1 MTRIMNKLAYLLL
14 LLGCFACQD
23 NRLDLLLTGGTV
35 LDGESLEAY
44 RVDIGI
50 RDDRITFIGNAALE
64 DVPARRII
72 DATGYHVTPG
82 FIDPH
87 THALRDLSDSV
98 KRVNLNYLMQ
108 GVTTVVTGSDG
119 NSVDDIGAQLAQ
131 WEQNGIG
138 TNAAILTGHR
148 NIRRR
153 ILGVEERAPNRE
165 ELAKMKTMVRRGME
179 AGALGFSS
187 GLYYAPASFADT
199 EEVIELAKVAAE
211 FGGLY
216 DAHIRDESSYNIGL
230 MEAVRESIRVAEE
243 AGLPA
248 NISHI
253 KCLGVDVWGH
263 SQAIIDTIEAARKRG
278 LEITADQYPY
288 LASGTS
294 ISKAL
299 LPKWV
304 FAGFEDYT
312 RKFDD
317 PELLPRIKTEMAENL
332 RRRGG
337 AESLLIVFA
346 KVDSL
351 NGMTLREISDAYQL
365 PPVET
370 AIEVMR
376 AGGAAVASFNMIP
389 EDLRRFMQQDWVMT
403 CSDGTVAHP
412 RKYGTFSK
420 KLREF
425 VLEEEVLSL
434 AQMVRRSTGLTAE
447 TFGIPKR
454 GKIAE
459 GYFADLIVFRPEAV
473 RDRATFAEPNTL
485 STGMHYIVLNG
496 EVVVEEGQ
504 FTDNL
509 AGKVVRRDD

>member
-1 MTRIMNKLAYLLL
+1 MKKYLLL
-14 LLGCFACQD
+14 LLCCGCLTCGED
-23 NRLDLLLTGGTV
+23 RLDLLIVGGTV
-35 LDGESLEAY
+35 IDGEGLEAY
-44 RVDIGI
+44 RADVGV
-50 RDDRITFIGNAALE
+50 RDGEITFVGEATAAE
-64 DVPARRII
+64 RRARRVI
-72 DATGYHVTPG
+72 DAAGYYVTPG

-119 NSVDDIGAQLAQ
+119 NSVDDIAAQLQ
-131 WEQNGIG
+131 HWEENGIG

-148 NIRRR
+148 NIRKR
-153 ILGVEERAPNRE
+153 IMGMEERAPTAA
-165 ELAKMKTMVRRGME
+165 ELSQMRTMVRRGME

-199 EEVIELAKVAAE
+199 EEVIELAKVAAAY
-211 FGGLY
+211 GGLY

-230 MEAVRESIRVAEE
+230 MAAVLESIRVAEV
-243 AGLPA
+243 ADLPA

-253 KCLGVDVWGH
+253 KCLGVDVWGQ
-263 SQAIIDTIEAARKRG
+263 SQAIIDTIEAARGRG
-278 LEITADQYPY
+278 LTITADQYPY

-294 ISKAL
+294 LSKAL

-312 RKFDD
+312 RKFDE
-317 PELLPRIKTEMAENL
+317 PELLPRIKTDMAENL

-351 NGMTLREISDAYQL
+351 NGMTLRDISDAYQL
-365 PPVET
+365 PPVEA
-370 AIEVMR
+370 AIAVMQS
-376 AGGAAVASFNMIP
+376 GGANVASFNMIP
-389 EDLRRFMQQDWVMT
+389 EDLQRFMAQEWVMT

-412 RKYGTFSK
+412 RKFGTFSK

-425 VLEEEVLSL
+425 VVDKEVLTL

-447 TFGIPKR
+447 TFRMPGR
-454 GKIAE
+454 GKVKD
-459 GYFADLIVFRPEAV
+459 GYSADLLVFRPEAV
-473 RDRATFAEPNTL
+473 RDHATFTDPNAL
-485 STGMHYIVLNG
+485 STGMEYIVLNG
-496 EVVVEEGQ
+496 QVVVEAGE
-504 FTDNL
+504 FTGEL
-509 AGKVVRRDD
+509 AGEVVRRGER